1 MANIQ
6 GQKKWSEVRL
16 LETHELARGGVNG
29 NLNEQAK
36 ALVDRTEFLNQ
47 EKASKYEIVQ
57 GIHEFDTYA
66 LFDAAKSTLPLNCT
80 VVIGEAN
87 TTGTGQWGIGNNSWN
102 GSVLKKSAYD
112 PIEQAQKYVDQ
123 RAEQTLSQF
132 IFEQKDVNNH
142 TVFILDK
149 KGHIYAVGLSGSLQE
164 NISNITAS
172 ILKIDETVNKDD
184 IDRLIL
190 DLKDSLSQSVLKI
203 DKKGHIYA
211 VGLSGSLQENISNIT
226 ASINK
231 DEIDKS
237 ILNLRDSLSQSV
249 LKIDKK
255 GNIYATR
262 IQGSL
267 QDAIIE
273 LENNTKTNIATIDG
287 EYSVGK
293 AVYAELPDG
302 FHASSYKWMRD
313 GVEISGE
320 TKSYYLLTNA
330 DLFKSISVT
339 AGGITGGKS
348 VHDNSAKIGGVA
360 LEEQGAADSIYEGFT
375 LSAGDDFNT
384 LDILAPHKPMGKWF
398 TTRTYLYA
406 PRGSDTLLG
415 TMYDTDPYH
424 TGHNDSNRGKP
435 VGYNNMSVKNSVL
448 TLTARKATAE
458 EKKHFQGTSRNE
470 VAAMISSVG
479 AFSMYAGDLDA
490 GDNILEWRVRY
501 TVKDRIPNGWHPTL
515 WTQSSLP
522 SVTYNSN
529 EWDIAEGWRTGTA
542 LNYNEWVNSN
552 SRTGASRGQNPYE
565 LYDGRWHLVTAKFN
579 HSKVE
584 VYFDG
589 RLAIT
594 MNRDA
599 NNFNEPAYLLVSNH
613 IYNGNFHGDVYSKER
628 WDALTK
634 GATIDVDFVRL
645 WRRSTKSHI
654 KPLVAVNSVNVQSGA
669 VGTITLPSKAD
680 LWGRTDVLE
689 HVQSV
694 MHEENEP
701 AGSHS
706 NDYNSLP
713 SFVSY
718 DSTTRTIT
726 INSADQKSG
735 RLNFVIYGYLQDGST
750 SEPARTYIN
759 IGPRITTKSISLANG
774 SKYDIYAVCD
784 CGVLVT
790 DGVKCTKN
798 IVVSG
803 LPSGAVYSDSTGF
816 LYANAVTA
824 GTYAVQVTCINSI
837 GQSVTK
843 SVSLV
848 IS

>member
-1 MANIQ
+1 MADIISLQ
-6 GQKKWSEVRL
+6 
-16 LETHELARGGVNG
+16 ELADAKLDAQSLEQFINGGVDEDVLTRLSQQYPTIKKLILDYQKYNG
-29 NLNEQAK
+29 RAYK
-36 ALVDRTEFLNQ
+36 
-47 EKASKYEIVQ
+47 
-57 GIHEFDTYA
+57 TYA
-66 LFDAAKSTLPLNCT
+66 EMDADKANLSSKTKVT
-80 VVIGEAN
+80 VTNDATASNNGDW
-87 TTGTGQWGIGNNSWN
+87 QWDGA
-102 GSVLKKSAYD
+102 VFTKSAFD
-112 PIEQAQKYVDQ
+112 PIKQAQEYVDQ
-123 RAEQTLSQF
+123 RAEQTLSQV
-132 IFEQKDVNNH
+132 IFEQKDVNGCS
-142 TVFILDK
+142 VFIIDK
-149 KGHIYAVGLSGSLQE
+149 YGEIYSVGLDGSIQN
-164 NISNITAS
+164 NIKSIIQSLREIDQTITRDALNTLAADLVD
-172 ILKIDETVNKDD
+172 INGIQLLKIDN
-184 IDRLIL
+184 
-190 DLKDSLSQSVLKI
+190 
-203 DKKGHIYA
+203 
-211 VGLSGSLQENISNIT
+211 
-226 ASINK
+226 
-231 DEIDKS
+231 
-237 ILNLRDSLSQSV
+237 
-249 LKIDKK
+249 K
-255 GNIYATR
+255 GNIYPTR
-262 IQGSL
+262 LNGKSV

-273 LENNTKTNIATIDG
+273 LQNNAISNKTAINVDIVG
-287 EYSVGK
+287 EFIIGK
-293 AVYAELPDG
+293 ALYAELPQG
-302 FHASSYKWMRD
+302 FSASEYQWLRD
-313 GVEISGE
+313 DVAIPFATQSFYIP
-320 TKSYYLLTNA
+320 TSA
-330 DLFKSISVT
+330 DLYHSLSVT
-339 AGGITGGKS
+339 VTGITGGKT
-348 VHDNSAKIGGVA
+348 VQNSKSEMIGGIA
-360 LEEQGAADSIYEGFT
+360 LESAGTVGSLYEGYT

-415 TMYDTDPYH
+415 TMYDTDPHH

-435 VGYNNMSVKNSVL
+435 VGYNNMSVKDSVL

-501 TVKDRIPNGWHPTL
+501 TVKERIPNGWHPTL

-542 LNYNEWVNSN
+542 LNYNEWVNSS
-552 SRTGASRGQNPYE
+552 SRTGASGGQNPYE
-565 LYDGRWHLVTAKFN
+565 LYDGKWHLVTAKFN

-669 VGTITLPSKAD
+669 VGTITLPSKLE

-713 SFVSY
+713 SFVTY
-718 DSTTRTIT
+718 DSTTRQIT
-726 INSADQKSG
+726 INTANQKSG

-750 SEPARTYIN
+750 SEPARTYVN
-759 IGPRITTKSISLANG
+759 VGPRITVDSISMAQTAT
-774 SKYDIYAVCD
+774 YDLYQQCD

-790 DGVKCTKN
+790 DGIKRTKK
-798 IVVSG
+798 ISVSG
-803 LPSGAVYSDSTGF
+803 LPTGATYNDETGL
-816 LYANAVTA
+816 LYTSSAIT
-824 GTYAVQVTCINSI
+824 GTYSILVTCINSV
-837 GQSVTK
+837 GQATTK
-843 SVSLV
+843 TISLV

>member
-1 MANIQ
+1 MADIISLQ
-6 GQKKWSEVRL
+6 
-16 LETHELARGGVNG
+16 ELADAKLDAQSLEQFINGGVDEDVLTRLSQQYPTIKKLILDYQKYNG
-29 NLNEQAK
+29 RAYK
-36 ALVDRTEFLNQ
+36 
-47 EKASKYEIVQ
+47 
-57 GIHEFDTYA
+57 TYA
-66 LFDAAKSTLPLNCT
+66 EMDADKANLSSKTKVT
-80 VVIGEAN
+80 VTNDATASNNGDW
-87 TTGTGQWGIGNNSWN
+87 QWDGA
-102 GSVLKKSAYD
+102 VFTKSAFD
-112 PIEQAQKYVDQ
+112 PIKQAQEYVDQ
-123 RAEQTLSQF
+123 RAEQTLSQV
-132 IFEQKDVNNH
+132 IFEQKDVNGCS
-142 TVFILDK
+142 VFIIDK
-149 KGHIYAVGLSGSLQE
+149 YGEIYSVGLDGSIQN
-164 NISNITAS
+164 NIKSIIQSLREIDQTITRDALNTLAADLVD
-172 ILKIDETVNKDD
+172 INGIQLLKIDN
-184 IDRLIL
+184 
-190 DLKDSLSQSVLKI
+190 
-203 DKKGHIYA
+203 
-211 VGLSGSLQENISNIT
+211 
-226 ASINK
+226 
-231 DEIDKS
+231 
-237 ILNLRDSLSQSV
+237 
-249 LKIDKK
+249 K
-255 GNIYATR
+255 GNIYPTR
-262 IQGSL
+262 LNGKSV

-273 LENNTKTNIATIDG
+273 LQNNAISNKTAINVDIVG
-287 EYSVGK
+287 EFIIGK
-293 AVYAELPDG
+293 ALYAELPQG
-302 FHASSYKWMRD
+302 FSASEYQWLRD
-313 GVEISGE
+313 DVAIPFATQSFYIP
-320 TKSYYLLTNA
+320 TSA
-330 DLFKSISVT
+330 DLYHSLSVS

-348 VHDNSAKIGGVA
+348 VYDNSSKIGGVA
-360 LEEQGAADSIYEGFT
+360 LEEQGVAGSIYEGFT

-415 TMYDTDPYH
+415 TMYDTDPHH

-501 TVKDRIPNGWHPTL
+501 TVKERIPNGWHPTL

-529 EWDIAEGWRTGTA
+529 EWDIAEGWSSGTA

-552 SRTGASRGQNPYE
+552 SRTGASGGQNPYE

-613 IYNGNFHGDVYSKER
+613 IYNGSFHGDPYSKAE

-634 GATIDVDFVRL
+634 GATIEVDFVRL

-669 VGTITLPSKAD
+669 VGTITLPGKAD

-713 SFVSY
+713 SFVTY

-726 INSADQKSG
+726 INSANQKSG

-750 SEPARTYIN
+750 SEPARTYVN
-759 IGPRITTKSISLANG
+759 VGPRITVDSISMAQTAT
-774 SKYDIYAVCD
+774 YDLYQQCD

-790 DGVKCTKN
+790 DGIKRTKK
-798 IVVSG
+798 ISVSG
-803 LPSGAVYSDSTGF
+803 LPTGATYNDETGL
-816 LYANAVTA
+816 LYTNSAIT
-824 GTYAVQVTCINSI
+824 GTYSILVTCINSV
-837 GQSVTK
+837 GQATTK
-843 SVSLV
+843 TISLV

>member
-1 MANIQ
+1 MADQPVTKEKLINADKDVQVIEDFIKKPKDETVITRFGDEIMTLKGLEEEVKKSGGYFKRYTTLAAANADIANIP
-6 GQKKWSEVRL
+6 
-16 LETHELARGGVNG
+16 VNG
-29 NLNEQAK
+29 VVKVTDA
-36 ALVDRTEFLNQ
+36 VDGGD
-47 EKASKYEIVQ
+47 YERATA
-57 GIHEFDTYA
+57 GAMSLT
-66 LFDAAKSTLPLNCT
+66 KSP
-80 VVIGEAN
+80 
-87 TTGTGQWGIGNNSWN
+87 
-102 GSVLKKSAYD
+102 YD
-112 PIEQAQKYVDQ
+112 PIKQAQEYVDQ

-149 KGHIYAVGLSGSLQE
+149 KGQIYAVGLSGSLQE

-203 DKKGHIYA
+203 DKKG
-211 VGLSGSLQENISNIT
+211 
-226 ASINK
+226 
-231 DEIDKS
+231 
-237 ILNLRDSLSQSV
+237 
-249 LKIDKK
+249 
-255 GNIYATR
+255 NIYTTR

-273 LENNTKTNIATIDG
+273 LENNTKSGIATIDG
-287 EYSVGK
+287 EYTVGK
-293 AVYAELPDG
+293 ALYAELPDG
-302 FHASSYKWMRD
+302 FLASSYKWMRD

-330 DLFKSISVT
+330 DLFKSISVH
-339 AGGITGGKS
+339 AGGITGGKP
-348 VHDNSAKIGGVA
+348 VYDNSSKIGGVA
-360 LEEQGAADSIYEGFT
+360 LEEQGAAGSIYEGFT

-384 LDILAPHKPMGKWF
+384 LDILAPHKPLGKWF

-448 TLTARKATAE
+448 TLTARKATSE

-479 AFSMYAGDLDA
+479 AFSMYAGDADT

-501 TVKDRIPNGWHPTL
+501 TVKERIPNGWHPTL

-552 SRTGASRGQNPYE
+552 SRTGASAGQNPYE
-565 LYDGRWHLVTAKFN
+565 LYDGKWHLVTAKFN

-654 KPLVAVNSVNVQSGA
+654 KPLVAVNSVNIPSGA
-669 VGTITLPSKAD
+669 VGTITLPSKLE

-713 SFVSY
+713 SFVTY

-726 INSADQKSG
+726 INSANQKSG

-759 IGPRITTKSISLANG
+759 IGPRITTDSISLANG

-790 DGVKCTKN
+790 DGVKSTKN

-803 LPSGAVYSDSTGF
+803 LPSGAVYNDSTGF
-816 LYANAVTA
+816 LYANAATV
-824 GTYAVQVTCINSI
+824 GTYSVQVTCINSV

-843 SVSLV
+843 AVSLV